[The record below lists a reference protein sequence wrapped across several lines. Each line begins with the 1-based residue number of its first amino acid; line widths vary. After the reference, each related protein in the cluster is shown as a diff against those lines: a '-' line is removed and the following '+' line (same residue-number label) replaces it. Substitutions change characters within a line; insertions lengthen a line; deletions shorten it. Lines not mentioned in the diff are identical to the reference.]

1 MRYFDN
7 SPFKTNKIK
16 DLFINSDTRNTNN
29 SDEYLSVVRD
39 VGVIKYSE
47 RGDSG
52 NKTSDSPEKYK
63 MVDVGD
69 LVINPMNVTIG
80 SVGVSEYSG
89 CLSGVYLVLKPKT
102 SVNSKYYHYL
112 FHDKGFQ
119 KYLKTISY
127 GIMEIRESLNKT
139 ELFQFKIPKPSVDEQ
154 EEIVSYLNKKT
165 TQIDKLI
172 KKIEQKIELLKEQ
185 RTSLINEVVTKGLN
199 PNVEMKDSGVEWIG
213 EVPSSWSSGKI
224 KFFTET
230 ISKGTTPS
238 TIGKETLD
246 DGPVIY
252 IKVENIKESTVDF
265 PPKCFIDKETDE
277 LLSRS
282 KLIENDI
289 LVVITGSTT
298 GKVVILPKEFTPSNT
313 NQGISFIRL
322 KDKSN
327 ENVRYFWYWLIS
339 EKIQNQ
345 IKVTYTQSTQP
356 NLSMELMGNFY
367 IPVPNEDEKT
377 KIVEYLD
384 EQTQLIDKT
393 ISTEQKRIDLLKEYK
408 QSLISEVV
416 TGKKRV
422 V

>member
-47 RGDSG
+47 RSDSG

-127 GIMEIRESLNKT
+127 GIMEIRESINKT
-139 ELFQFKIPKPSVDEQ
+139 EFFQFKIPKPSVDEQ
-154 EEIVSYLNKKT
+154 KEIVSYLDKKT
-165 TQIDKLI
+165 NQINELI
-172 KKIEQKIELLKEQ
+172 RKIEQKIELLKEQ

-199 PNVEMKDSGVEWIG
+199 PDVDMKDSGVEWIG
-213 EVPSSWSSGKI
+213 EIPSHWEITKVKFISNLVIDGSHHTPTYTDSGVPFLRVTDLHNERVDLDKVKFISEEEHQNLVKRTRPERGDVLLSKNGTIGLTKVIDWDWEFSIFVSLCLI
-224 KFFTET
+224 KF
-230 ISKGTTPS
+230 
-238 TIGKETLD
+238 KETFLPELFSYFFQSSIVD
-246 DGPVIY
+246 SQ
-252 IKVENIKESTVDF
+252 IKESSKQSTVTNLHL
-265 PPKCFIDKETDE
+265 DKIRE
-277 LLSRS
+277 LL
-282 KLIENDI
+282 LINPP
-289 LVVITGSTT
+289 V
-298 GKVVILPKEFTPSNT
+298 
-313 NQGISFIRL
+313 
-322 KDKSN
+322 
-327 ENVRYFWYWLIS
+327 S
-339 EKIQNQ
+339 EQLQMI
-345 IKVTYTQSTQP
+345 
-356 NLSMELMGNFY
+356 
-367 IPVPNEDEKT
+367 
-377 KIVEYLD
+377 EYLD
-384 EQTQLIDKT
+384 EQTKEIDKA
-393 ISTEQKRIDLLKEYK
+393 ILIEEKRIKLLNEYK

>member
-127 GIMEIRESLNKT
+127 GIMEIRESINKT
-139 ELFQFKIPKPSVDEQ
+139 EFFQFKIPKPSVDEQ
-154 EEIVSYLNKKT
+154 EEIVSYLNNKT

-172 KKIEQKIELLKEQ
+172 KKIEKKIKLLREQ
-185 RTSLINEVVTKGLN
+185 RISLIHEVVTKGLN

-213 EVPSSWSSGKI
+213 EIPRHWI
-224 KFFTET
+224 
-230 ISKGTTPS
+230 
-238 TIGKETLD
+238 
-246 DGPVIY
+246 
-252 IKVENIKESTVDF
+252 
-265 PPKCFIDKETDE
+265 
-277 LLSRS
+277 RS
-282 KLIENDI
+282 KVLYE
-289 LVVITGSTT
+289 L
-298 GKVVILPKEFTPSNT
+298 EFHNNNRIPLS
-313 NQGISFIRL
+313 
-322 KDKSN
+322 
-327 ENVRYFWYWLIS
+327 S
-339 EKIQNQ
+339 EKR
-345 IKVTYTQSTQP
+345 S
-356 NLSMELMGNFY
+356 
-367 IPVPNEDEKT
+367 EKQG
-377 KIVEYLD
+377 EYL
-384 EQTQLIDKT
+384 
-393 ISTEQKRIDLLKEYK
+393 
-408 QSLISEVV
+408 SLIHI
-416 TGKKRV
+416 
-422 V
+422 

>member
-47 RGDSG
+47 RSDSG

-127 GIMEIRESLNKT
+127 GIMEIRESINKT
-139 ELFQFKIPKPSVDEQ
+139 EFFQFKIPKPSVDEQ
-154 EEIVSYLNKKT
+154 KEIVSYLDKKT
-165 TQIDKLI
+165 NQINELI
-172 KKIEQKIELLKEQ
+172 RKIEQKIELLKEQ

-199 PNVEMKDSGVEWIG
+199 PDVDMKDSGVEWIG
-213 EVPSSWSSGKI
+213 EIPSHWEITKVKFISNLVIDGSHHTPTYTDSGVPFLRVTDLHNERVDLDKVKFISEEEHQNLVKRTRPERGDVLLSKNGTIGLTKVIDWDWEFSIFVSLCLI
-224 KFFTET
+224 KF
-230 ISKGTTPS
+230 
-238 TIGKETLD
+238 KETFLPELFSYFFQSSIVD
-246 DGPVIY
+246 SQ
-252 IKVENIKESTVDF
+252 IKESSKQSTVTNLHL
-265 PPKCFIDKETDE
+265 DKIRE
-277 LLSRS
+277 LL
-282 KLIENDI
+282 LINPP
-289 LVVITGSTT
+289 V
-298 GKVVILPKEFTPSNT
+298 
-313 NQGISFIRL
+313 
-322 KDKSN
+322 
-327 ENVRYFWYWLIS
+327 S
-339 EKIQNQ
+339 EQLQMI
-345 IKVTYTQSTQP
+345 
-356 NLSMELMGNFY
+356 
-367 IPVPNEDEKT
+367 
-377 KIVEYLD
+377 EYLD
-384 EQTQLIDKT
+384 EQTKEIDKT
-393 ISTEQKRIDLLKEYK
+393 ILIEEKRIKLLNEYK

>member
-16 DLFINSDTRNTNN
+16 DLFINSDTRNINN

-47 RGDSG
+47 RSDSG

-127 GIMEIRESLNKT
+127 GIMEIRESINKT
-139 ELFQFKIPKPSVDEQ
+139 EFFQFKIPKPSVDEQ
-154 EEIVSYLNKKT
+154 KEIVSYLDKKT
-165 TQIDKLI
+165 NQINELI
-172 KKIEQKIELLKEQ
+172 RKIEQKIELLKEQ

-199 PNVEMKDSGVEWIG
+199 PDVDMKDSGVEWIG
-213 EVPSSWSSGKI
+213 EIPSHWEITKVKFISNLVIDGSHHTPTYTDSGVPFLRVTDLHNERVDLDKVKFISEEEHQNLVKRTRPERGDVLLSKNGTIGLTKVIDWDWEFSIFVSLCLI
-224 KFFTET
+224 KF
-230 ISKGTTPS
+230 
-238 TIGKETLD
+238 KETFLPELFSYFFQSSIVD
-246 DGPVIY
+246 SQ
-252 IKVENIKESTVDF
+252 IKESSKQSTVTNLHL
-265 PPKCFIDKETDE
+265 DKIRE
-277 LLSRS
+277 LL
-282 KLIENDI
+282 LINPP
-289 LVVITGSTT
+289 V
-298 GKVVILPKEFTPSNT
+298 
-313 NQGISFIRL
+313 
-322 KDKSN
+322 
-327 ENVRYFWYWLIS
+327 S
-339 EKIQNQ
+339 EQLQMI
-345 IKVTYTQSTQP
+345 
-356 NLSMELMGNFY
+356 
-367 IPVPNEDEKT
+367 
-377 KIVEYLD
+377 EYLD
-384 EQTQLIDKT
+384 EQTKEIDKT
-393 ISTEQKRIDLLKEYK
+393 ILIEEKRIKLLNEYK

>member
-29 SDEYLSVVRD
+29 SDEYLSVIRD

-47 RGDSG
+47 RSDSG

-139 ELFQFKIPKPSVDEQ
+139 EFFQFKIPKPSVDEQ
-154 EEIVSYLNKKT
+154 KEIVSYLDKKT
-165 TQIDKLI
+165 NQINELI
-172 KKIEQKIELLKEQ
+172 RKIEQKIELLKEQ
-185 RTSLINEVVTKGLN
+185 RNSLINQVVTKGLN
-199 PNVEMKDSGVEWIG
+199 HNVEMKDSGVEWIR
-213 EVPSSWSSGKI
+213 EIPSHWTKSKVRYITKDHRQGYYSSDDYTEKGLRVVRITDLNNDRSIDTKNSPFYELNDLEKENFLLKNGDFLFPRTGGVGRFGI
-224 KFFTET
+224 FHSFEPCIYGSFLIRFRFTERVT
-230 ISKGTTPS
+230 NKYLRYYFDSELYLNQILSKIHG
-238 TIGKETLD
+238 GVNQNVHVD
-246 DGPVIY
+246 
-252 IKVENIKESTVDF
+252 NIKECKIF
-265 PPKCFIDKETDE
+265 YPNK
-277 LLSRS
+277 
-282 KLIENDI
+282 
-289 LVVITGSTT
+289 
-298 GKVVILPKEFTPSNT
+298 
-313 NQGISFIRL
+313 
-322 KDKSN
+322 N
-327 ENVRYFWYWLIS
+327 EQ
-339 EKIQNQ
+339 EQ
-345 IKVTYTQSTQP
+345 
-356 NLSMELMGNFY
+356 
-367 IPVPNEDEKT
+367 
-377 KIVEYLD
+377 IVEYLD
-384 EQTQLIDKT
+384 DQTQKIDE
-393 ISTEQKRIDLLKEYK
+393 IILNEEKRIKFLMEYK
-408 QSLISEVV
+408 KSLISEVV

>member
-16 DLFINSDTRNTNN
+16 DLFINSDRRNTNN

-139 ELFQFKIPKPSVDEQ
+139 EFFQFKIPKPSVDEQ
-154 EEIVSYLNKKT
+154 EEIVSFLDKKT
-165 TQIDKLI
+165 NQINELI
-172 KKIEQKIELLKEQ
+172 KKIEQKIKLLKEK

-199 PNVEMKDSGVEWIG
+199 PNVEMKDSGVEWLG
-213 EVPSSWSSGKI
+213 EVPKHWRI
-224 KFFTET
+224 
-230 ISKGTTPS
+230 
-238 TIGKETLD
+238 
-246 DGPVIY
+246 
-252 IKVENIKESTVDF
+252 
-265 PPKCFIDKETDE
+265 
-277 LLSRS
+277 
-282 KLIENDI
+282 
-289 LVVITGSTT
+289 
-298 GKVVILPKEFTPSNT
+298 
-313 NQGISFIRL
+313 IRL
-322 KDKSN
+322 KLLGSFSNGLSKSS
-327 ENVRYFWYWLIS
+327 EYFGKGFPFYSYGDVYNNRSLPDIPSDMVESDDSDQRKCSVERGDIFFTRTS
-339 EKIQNQ
+339 ESTDDIGATSVCLKTLPHSTFSGFIIRFRPYKERFLPEYSKYFFQNHYKKSF
-345 IKVTYTQSTQP
+345 IESRMNIVTRSSLSQSILGSVLVTFP
-356 NLSMELMGNFY
+356 E
-367 IPVPNEDEKT
+367 EKEEQQE
-377 KIVEYLD
+377 IIEYLD
-384 EQTQLIDKT
+384 YQTHTIDKN
-393 ISTEQKRIDLLKEYK
+393 ILQEEERVKLLKKYK